1 MDIEIMEGE
10 AMKKKLTRS
19 EKKHRLETLSLAHQ
33 RHPTP
38 SEERFLFILYQVRKY
53 LRLSRDLDIGQIY
66 KQQTIMSNSVST
78 GYILD
83 FYLPRLSLA
92 YEIDGPSH
100 DKRTEYDQRRD
111 AFVAAKGIETV
122 RYKNR
127 EVFAD
132 DFRDRLREDVLAQVQ
147 FKFPNGSPD
156 LHYDPLPFG
165 TIKESRYLTYMK
177 ERHLRQ

>member
-1 MDIEIMEGE
+1 MEGE
-10 AMKKKLTRS
+10 AMKKRLTRS
-19 EKKHRLETLSLAHQ
+19 QKKQRLETFSLANQ
-33 RHPTP
+33 RKPTP

-53 LRLSRDLDIGQIY
+53 LRISQDLDIGQIY
-66 KQQTIMSNSVST
+66 KQQIIMSNSVST

-83 FYLPRLSLA
+83 FYLPRLDLA

-100 DKRTEYDQRRD
+100 DKQTDYDRKRD
-111 AFVAAKGIETV
+111 SYVAAKGIETV

-132 DFRDRLREDVLAQVQ
+132 GFRDRLREDVLAQVQ

-156 LHYDPLPFG
+156 LHYNPIPFG

-177 ERHLRQ
+177 ERHIRQ